1 MQQDFYAQIAGNKR
15 RTVFLLLTFSALVI
29 ALSSAVGVVALELD
43 IYSAGILGF
52 LISFV
57 YAMISFYASDKI
69 ALMSSGA
76 KEVSKQQAPELYR
89 LVENMAITSGLPV
102 PKVYII
108 DDESPNAFATG
119 RDPEHASVAF
129 TTGLLRK
136 LDKVELEGVVA
147 HEMSHIKNYDI
158 RVMTIVVVLVG
169 LIALLSDLLIRLPMY
184 RSREKDG
191 NATLIAFLVGLV
203 LGLLSPLLAE
213 LIRLSVSRTREY
225 LADASGV
232 MLTRHPDGLIS
243 ALQKISSSEAPLK
256 RANRATAHL
265 YIASPFKGKGVFR
278 KLFSTHPPVED
289 RIARLRQMM

>member
-1 MQQDFYAQIAGNKR
+1 MQQDFYGQIAGNKR
-15 RTVFLLLTFSALVI
+15 RTLFLLFIFSFLVI
-29 ALSSAVGVVALELD
+29 ALSAALGVVALELD
-43 IYSAGILGF
+43 IYSAAILGF
-52 LISFV
+52 LISFI
-57 YAMISFYASDKI
+57 YAMTSFYASDKI

-76 KEVSKQQAPELYR
+76 KEVTKQQAPELYR
-89 LVENMAITSGLPV
+89 LVENMAITAGLPV

-108 DDESPNAFATG
+108 EDESPNAFATG

-184 RSREKDG
+184 RSRDNKN
-191 NATLIAFLVGLV
+191 NAAVIAFLVGLV

-213 LIRLSVSRTREY
+213 LIRLAVSRTREY

-232 MLTRHPDGLIS
+232 MLTRHPNGLIS
-243 ALQKISSSEAPLK
+243 ALEKIASSNIPLK
-256 RANRATAHL
+256 HANRATAHL
-265 YIASPFKGKGVFR
+265 YISSPFKKGGFFR
-278 KLFSTHPPVED
+278 GLFSTHPPTEE